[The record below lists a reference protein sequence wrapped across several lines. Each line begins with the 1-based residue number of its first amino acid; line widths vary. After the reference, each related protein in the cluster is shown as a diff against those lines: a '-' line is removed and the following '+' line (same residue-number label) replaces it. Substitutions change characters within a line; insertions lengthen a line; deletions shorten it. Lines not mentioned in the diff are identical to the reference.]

1 MSIALRFLPPLLA
14 IALMGQTPEP
24 GFTSLWN
31 GKDFTDWKVANPATF
46 TIKDGAMVANGSQ
59 GHAFYDGPFRNHTF
73 RNFELKVDVMTKPG
87 SNGGVFI
94 LTEFQEKGWPS
105 KGFEIQVNNTFK
117 NDPVRTGSLYHVMD
131 TKEAPAK
138 DDEWFTEHII
148 VNGDTITV
156 RVNDK
161 QIIEWKA
168 TPEIRPRSGRRSPAR
183 SRCRPMTPAA
193 RCSTGT
199 SASSRWTDTPAEN
212 PPAAGRA
219 TGWPAFR
226 IFIDNEA
233 AKTREEART
242 QAFRARP
249 SAASRQ
255 FDAPRRSDD
264 VLCAAWG

>member
-1 MSIALRFLPPLLA
+1 MTSLLFRLA
-14 IALMGQTPEP
+14 PVVLAVVMQTPAVEP
-24 GFTSLWN
+24 GFTPLFN
-31 GKDFTDWKVANPATF
+31 GKDFTGWKLSNAPSF
-46 TIKDGAMVANGSQ
+46 TIEDGAIVAKAVGMQ
-59 GHAFYDGPFRNHTF
+59 GHAFYDGPFMDHSF
-73 RNFELKVDVMTKPG
+73 RNFELKVDVMTRNN

-168 TPEIRPRSGRRSPAR
+168 TPENPATKRLAPGTIALQAHDPGSTVLYRNIRIKPL
-183 SRCRPMTPAA
+183 
-193 RCSTGT
+193 
-199 SASSRWTDTPAEN
+199 D
-212 PPAAGRA
+212 
-219 TGWPAFR
+219 
-226 IFIDNEA
+226 
-233 AKTREEART
+233 
-242 QAFRARP
+242 
-249 SAASRQ
+249 
-255 FDAPRRSDD
+255 
-264 VLCAAWG
+264 